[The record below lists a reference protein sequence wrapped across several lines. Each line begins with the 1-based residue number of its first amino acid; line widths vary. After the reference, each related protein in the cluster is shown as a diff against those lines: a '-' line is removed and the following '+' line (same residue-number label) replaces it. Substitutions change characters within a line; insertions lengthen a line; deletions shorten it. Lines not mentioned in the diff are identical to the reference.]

1 MLRFEDMPETTKDRV
16 LRLLAKGQH
25 PDAASLGLSKEQY
38 VKVVSEMKEEGL
50 IDGVY
55 ISFCDNYSGGNL
67 LEEAVLT
74 EKGKV
79 LVPQKRSF
87 FSRLRKG
94 S

>member
-1 MLRFEDMPETTKDRV
+1 MPETTKDRV

-55 ISFCDNYSGGNL
+55 ISFCDNSSGGNL

-74 EKGKV
+74 EKGKAQ
-79 LVPQKRSF
+79 LCKKHGIFR
-87 FSRLRKG
+87 R
-94 S
+94 